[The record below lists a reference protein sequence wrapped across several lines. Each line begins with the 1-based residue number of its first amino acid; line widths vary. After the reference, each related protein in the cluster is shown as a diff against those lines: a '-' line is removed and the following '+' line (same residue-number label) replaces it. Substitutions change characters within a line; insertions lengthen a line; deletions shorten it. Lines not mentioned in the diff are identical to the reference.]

1 MKIMKYEIL
10 RPITMTVIAI
20 GSLKTA
26 EDRNEL
32 LNGNLWLW
40 FILIVVVASWVNF
53 FVTKSKK
60 QKKVNN

>member
-1 MKIMKYEIL
+1 MKYEIL